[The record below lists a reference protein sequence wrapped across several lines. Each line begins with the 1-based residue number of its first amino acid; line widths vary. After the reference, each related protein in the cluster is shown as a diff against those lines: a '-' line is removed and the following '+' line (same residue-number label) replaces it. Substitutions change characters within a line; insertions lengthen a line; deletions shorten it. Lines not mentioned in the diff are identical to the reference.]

1 MLKPFNFIYRNIV
14 VLIGVIFLCSTASA
28 FPSRIISTM
37 PSITEILFALG
48 LQSRVVGVTTNCDY
62 PKEAKTKEKIGRVAI
77 NLEKVFYL
85 KPDLIIMLEEAQGRN
100 AEFLR
105 SKGLPVATISSK
117 SIEDVLISIKVI
129 GALTG
134 VTKEADILVAKL
146 DKRLTEAKNKNK
158 KDVRQSVFVMVGF
171 KPLVSVGE
179 SSFINDILLKA
190 GGENVVVSDV
200 AYPQLNFEELYRLDP
215 DFLIVPSKL
224 FDKKNIKKEE
234 KLRKL
239 SAVQN
244 DRILFVNDDILF
256 RAGPR
261 VVDAVEIIAKFLAN
275 EDQ

>member
-100 AEFLR
+100 AEF
-105 SKGLPVATISSK
+105 ISSK